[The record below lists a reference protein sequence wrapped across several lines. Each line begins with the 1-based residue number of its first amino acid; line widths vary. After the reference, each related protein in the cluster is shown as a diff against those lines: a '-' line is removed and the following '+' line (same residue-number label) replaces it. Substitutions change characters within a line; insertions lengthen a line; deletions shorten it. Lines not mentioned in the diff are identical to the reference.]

1 MPKFQTQGD
10 EEIYTRVCQICGKL
24 WGTDGAA
31 TVQAISK
38 IAALNAIGDSEDTN
52 PFLEFL
58 RQRADIQDLDIV
70 KYAISLDFTNSA
82 IYQTSGVHL
91 DHLLQIQKLAPA
103 HITRLRIVPTSEKL
117 GVCFDLFSTSVIFR
131 FSDNAVS
138 DAALVAT
145 TANSSQTTAFV
156 VSNFSNPGPLWG
168 AFHSATCILS
178 STFKPGKS
186 SKGLQPILYGIL
198 DKLVGTSTALEEEKA
213 KKILETLPDEPVTTR
228 KAKRN
233 RAGTNK
239 TLPETFNDEAGKP
252 KYDSSASGNSDSEN
266 GYEAEEDTQ
275 EVKKP
280 PTKLQKHT

>member
-31 TVQAISK
+31 TVQAITK
-38 IAALNAIGDSEDTN
+38 IAALNAANGGESVD
-52 PFLEFL
+52 PFLDFL

-70 KYAISLDFTNSA
+70 KYAITLDFTNSD

-103 HITRLRIVPTSEKL
+103 HITRLRLVPAAETL

-131 FSDNAVS
+131 FSGAAVS

-145 TANSSQTTAFV
+145 TANAALV
-156 VSNFSNPGPLWG
+156 VSNSPKSEPLWG
-168 AFHSATCILS
+168 AFHSARRVIS
-178 STFKPGKS
+178 STFRPS
-186 SKGLQPILYGIL
+186 STGVQSMLYGLL
-198 DKLVGTSTALEEEKA
+198 DKIVGTSTALEEEKA
-213 KKILETLPDEPVTTR
+213 KKILESLPEEPVATR

-233 RAGTNK
+233 RVGANK
-239 TLPETFNDEAGKP
+239 ALPETLNDETGKP
-252 KYDSSASGNSDSEN
+252 KYDSSNDSDNNDSDSEN
-266 GYEAEEDTQ
+266 GYEGDADDRKL
-275 EVKKP
+275 KKP
-280 PTKLQKHT
+280 HKKLQKCN